1 MDGMTPI
8 SRRCLV
14 CAVPAGAALP
24 LALDAPAHAAGKK
37 VIATSNVPVGG
48 GVIVPKRGV
57 VVTQP
62 KKGQFRVF
70 SATCTHQGCQ
80 VSSVANKRIGCPCH
94 GSQFSIGSGAV
105 VTGPATQGLPKRA
118 FTVKDGAIFLA

>member
-1 MDGMTPI
+1 MTQI

-14 CAVPAGAALP
+14 CALPASAALP
-24 LALDAPAHAAGKK
+24 LALAAPAEAAGER
-37 VIATSNVPVGG
+37 VIATSKVPVGG
-48 GVIVPKRGV
+48 GRIVAKRGV

-80 VSSVANKRIGCPCH
+80 VSSVADKKIGCPCH
-94 GSQFSIGSGAV
+94 GSQFAISTGAV
-105 VTGPATQGLPKRA
+105 VSGPATKGLPKRA
-118 FTVKDGAIFLA
+118 FTIKDGFIFLA